1 MRRLTSAELDA
12 YDVLPRALATR
23 VRIQCVPFL
32 APGSNGMTVGRI
44 VFLRNDGLY
53 DGSRKIIA
61 HELVHVRQYYEL
73 GVLRFL
79 TRYLADYARA
89 LATHTGDGRLPV
101 AAEVVSRAAYH
112 REGVPDDARAWG
124 LYLTAKGQRL
134 TEQLRR
140 RVRQHDRRFA
150 ARIDTKERR
159 QLLRLLD
166 KLVT

>member
-79 TRYLADYARA
+79 ARYLADYARA
-89 LATHTGDGRLPV
+89 VTKYRRH
-101 AAEVVSRAAYH
+101 RAAYYAIPF
-112 REGVPDDARAWG
+112 EVQAYAEADEWLA
-124 LYLTAKGQRL
+124 
-134 TEQLRR
+134 
-140 RVRQHDRRFA
+140 
-150 ARIDTKERR
+150 RR
-159 QLLRLLD
+159 QAAIP
-166 KLVT
+166 

>member
-89 LATHTGDGRLPV
+89 LAKHRRH
-101 AAEVVSRAAYH
+101 RAAYYAIPF
-112 REGVPDDARAWG
+112 EARAYAEADEW
-124 LYLTAKGQRL
+124 LA
-134 TEQLRR
+134 
-140 RVRQHDRRFA
+140 
-150 ARIDTKERR
+150 RR
-159 QLLRLLD
+159 QAI
-166 KLVT
+166 KP